1 MNICHISFVPVSY
14 IGVKK
19 KIDAQV
25 RAFEEQGNKVS
36 YYRYE
41 KDGFYCNDLRIS
53 KLCTPNR
60 YIRKIYELLIFFRIL
75 RLTEHNHDFAYV
87 RYMRISPWF
96 YFFLIVLKRKV
107 KKLVVEIPSYPYD
120 KEYFR
125 ADLIG
130 FSDRFFRVKLKGIV
144 DLFVYYGKHVH
155 KIFDIDCLKI
165 ENGICK
171 KENPLINREDKC
183 FNKTSLHLIAVAN
196 FAHWHGYDRL
206 LYSLSKE
213 KDNGHQEK
221 WRLHLVGSGNEI
233 NKLKNLTCK
242 LGLDNI
248 VTFHGPKWGEELDN
262 LYNSMHIAICS
273 LGLHRIGQDR
283 LSPLK
288 PAEYV
293 ARGLPI
299 VLANHDE
306 RFKDEDFVFRCPND
320 ESLIEL
326 KSIYDWYWNMTI
338 SKESIRDYAIRNLTW
353 DKQIV
358 RIINKINTLNKT
370 YDD

>member
-14 IGVKK
+14 LGVKK

-41 KDGFYCNDLRIS
+41 KDGFYCNDIRIS
-53 KLCTPNR
+53 KLCTPNK
-60 YIRKIYELLIFFRIL
+60 YIRKLYELLIFPRIL
-75 RLTEHNHDFAYV
+75 GLMKNNNDCAYV

-96 YFFLIVLKRKV
+96 YFFLIFLKRKV

-120 KEYFR
+120 KEYLRF
-125 ADLIG
+125 DLIG
-130 FSDRFFRVKLKGIV
+130 FSDRFFRTRLKGIV
-144 DLFVYYGKHVH
+144 DLFIYYGKEVS

-171 KENPLINREDKC
+171 KDNPLINREDKS
-183 FNKTSLHLIAVAN
+183 FNNNCLHLIAVAN

-213 KDNGHQEK
+213 KDDGHHEK
-221 WRLHLVGSGNEI
+221 WRLHLVGSGYEI
-233 NKLKNLTCK
+233 NKLKNLTYQ

-248 VTFHGPKWGEELDN
+248 VTFHGPKWGTELDS

-273 LGLHRIGQDR
+273 LGLYRIGQDR

-299 VLANHDE
+299 VLANNDE
-306 RFKDEDFVFRCPND
+306 RFKEEDFVFRCPND
-320 ESLIEL
+320 DSIVNLN
-326 KSIYDWYWNMTI
+326 SIYEWYCNMTI

-353 DKQIV
+353 DKQVI
-358 RIINKINTLNKT
+358 RIINKINEKV
-370 YDD
+370 